1 MYCPHLDPSLALFT
15 STDIDEIQGLPAT
28 NMISSSQ
35 LRIKGEINAQRTQE
49 VIQEAV
55 IVKSLAVD
63 PVDPTPKSRLV
74 KLTNKSVNGK
84 TLCILQSPISNPDR
98 LFWSAQRLVPSGEE
112 WVDHRKSIEKMSGL
126 SIAIGLQPLQHQA
139 GAEEVLAKFSFQTG
153 EGTQSNL
160 GLFLQADGKIR
171 WNLEGSRATSSGKS
185 PSALICN
192 GEPQIITITI
202 DEEYFMVY
210 SSFPESDQ
218 PNQNIKRIGASRLD
232 RRPSSVS
239 SAEQENQQDFLVDV
253 ELGASSEKPEL
264 SGVSGTGFFF
274 VSVFSRVLQPLDIL
288 NLRRFIE
295 MII

>member
-1 MYCPHLDPSLALFT
+1 MYCPHLDPSLTLFT
-15 STDIDEIQGLPAT
+15 STDIDEAQGLPAS
-28 NMISSSQ
+28 NMISSSHIHTKNELSLQ
-35 LRIKGEINAQRTQE
+35 KTQE

-55 IVKSLAVD
+55 IVKALAVD

-74 KLTNKSVNGK
+74 KLANKSVNGK

-98 LFWSAQRLVPSGEE
+98 LFWSTQRFIPCGEE
-112 WVDHRKSIEKMSGL
+112 WTDHRKSVEKMSGL
-126 SIAIGLQPLQHQA
+126 SIAIGLQSLQHQA
-139 GAEEVLAKFSFQTG
+139 GAEEVLARFSFQVE
-153 EGTQSNL
+153 EGVRSNL
-160 GLFLQADGKIR
+160 ELFLQADGKIR
-171 WNLEGSRATSSGKS
+171 WNLEGPRVTSSGKS
-185 PSALICN
+185 PAALLCN

-202 DEEYFMVY
+202 DDEYFMIY

-232 RRPSSVS
+232 RRSSSVS
-239 SAEQENQQDFLVDV
+239 SKEEENQQDFLVDV

-274 VSVFSRVLQPLDIL
+274 VSVFSRVLQPLDVL